1 MRKALHIHMLLKLHG
16 FSDPCE
22 LFGAGSDGTLE
33 PSTLKAIA
41 RKLFVFLSSICFRSV
56 EAFAEYLGEPAGRT
70 ALQEQPLIPVTAKQR
85 GMIGEA
91 RAKAF
96 HQAAVPAL
104 GLRAWVRRCS
114 WC

>member
-1 MRKALHIHMLLKLHG
+1 V
-16 FSDPCE
+16 
-22 LFGAGSDGTLE
+22 E

-56 EAFAEYLGEPAGRT
+56 EGFAEYLGEPAGRT

-91 RAKAF
+91 RAKAS

-104 GLRAWVRRCS
+104 GVCVWVWRRC
-114 WC
+114 WCSKDR